1 MTKEAELRAALNFLS
16 NNWRL
21 NPKLRAPF
29 DAIFQT
35 LNSGS
40 KADIANAEALR
51 EYLAYPGSD
60 TALSAAHSLQV
71 SLLTSEGRR
80 AVGLEPK
87 RRGPSY
93 PPEAV
98 RLEDKLMQVMIAR
111 ELGRATDYEVDSEA
125 IGWMG
130 ENAVDATRQS
140 FLEKLRPRAARYA
153 QFYKR
158 FFYAYPRR
166 EQL

>member
-1 MTKEAELRAALNFLS
+1 MTKEAELTAALNFLS

-21 NPKLRAPF
+21 NPKLRATF

-71 SLLTSEGRR
+71 SLLTTEGRR

-87 RRGPSY
+87 RRGCCRRPKTDH
-93 PPEAV
+93 
-98 RLEDKLMQVMIAR
+98 LN
-111 ELGRATDYEVDSEA
+111 LGVPTQ
-125 IGWMG
+125 
-130 ENAVDATRQS
+130 N
-140 FLEKLRPRAARYA
+140 
-153 QFYKR
+153 
-158 FFYAYPRR
+158 
-166 EQL
+166 